1 MRSVD
6 ASEFPDAI
14 ASNRHLLGTAAIL
27 TMLFVGSLRLFEFL
41 WDRDALADITKQP
54 GGWMGAI
61 IVVACSAV
69 IHELLHGFGW
79 NIFARV
85 PWQSISFRP
94 SWRGIGF
101 VACLNVPVPA
111 PAYRASAA
119 LPALIL
125 GVLPIT
131 LGFVTGFGLF
141 VLWGLFF
148 LLECFGDVAMLFATR
163 KVPSRAW
170 VLDHP
175 NKLGCRMVAD
185 GRAAAP

>member
-1 MRSVD
+1 MHSVE
-6 ASEFPDAI
+6 ASEFPDAM
-14 ASNRHLLGTAAIL
+14 ASNRHLLGSAAIL
-27 TMLFVGSLRLFEFL
+27 VMVFVGSLRLFELL
-41 WDRDALADITKQP
+41 WHRNALADITRQA

-94 SWRGIGF
+94 SWRVMGF
-101 VACLNVPVPA
+101 VAHVNVPVPT

-119 LPALIL
+119 LPALVL
-125 GVLPIT
+125 GVLPIV
-131 LGFVTGFGLF
+131 LGFVTGFGLL

-148 LLECFGDVAMLFATR
+148 LLECFGDMAVLLAMH

-175 NKLGCRMVAD
+175 NKLGCRIVAD
-185 GRAAAP
+185 GSA